1 MSSPDYGIVGR
12 TGNGPMSSAPTLLSG
27 GLPARARPE
36 EVAATRRR
44 PSPSARLGRLRQALL
59 SAPYGLCTQK
69 AELVTQYFRE
79 HAPADPVGA
88 RVARG
93 HFALFRRALERNLG
107 TGIPQKRWQLRLGRT
122 LQRFHARREDALR
135 REPPVVTW
143 ARALAWTLERVP
155 LRIYEDELVVGN
167 PSSQRIGA
175 PIHPDFGGLLMLPE
189 LRRLATRAVN
199 PLAAQ
204 AEPLRRLE
212 QEILPYWFTRS
223 VQAQAGMLA
232 SDPELP
238 NLLMGGRHLVL
249 TQFAG
254 ISHVTPDH
262 GKVLARGF
270 EGILADVE
278 AARARATDRDAAAF
292 LEAASIAARAAI
304 GLGARWSRHCAEA
317 ARAETCP
324 ERARELREL
333 AEILAQVPARPARS
347 FHEAVQSVFLTYA
360 MLHQESFQHGIS
372 FGRLDQLLGPY
383 YERDRA
389 AGRISP
395 ERAVELLGCFLGKAA
410 ELLPLFNSMA
420 TEYFSGL
427 SSASGITLGGTD
439 AEGRDAT
446 HEVSFLLLE
455 AYDQMRLRQ
464 PNLHL
469 RVHPGSDPALLARA
483 CEIVKA
489 GGGMP
494 AFFND
499 AAVVPAL
506 VELGAAPPD
515 ARDYSIVGCVE
526 WGIPGR
532 HFPAAG
538 AGFLSLPAAL
548 DRALHGGAH
557 ADEGGTPREFGSM
570 GELVA
575 AFEDELETLVATAV
589 AGNDAI
595 ETAHARWRPTPLL
608 SLLVEDCVANARDVT
623 AGGARYDTTGL
634 QGVGVADVADSLA
647 AIERLVFQEG
657 RVSLRTLLDAVDRDF
672 AGAEELRTRVTERTP
687 KFGQDQGLPEHWAR
701 HVVERFCAAVRRHRN
716 PRGGPYVPGFWT
728 MTTHVGFGRRL
739 GALPSGRRAGA
750 PLSDGL
756 SPGNGCDSEGPTAS
770 MMAAA
775 RAASPGVG
783 NGLCL
788 NEKLDPWYLR
798 GESGTRLLA
807 DLTRGYFAAGGMQVQ
822 FNVVDAAVLLDA
834 RAHPERHRDLVVR
847 ISGYSA
853 YFNDLTE
860 EMKDEIIARTLHG
873 PAGGG
878 GRPACQDPGA
888 AS

>member
-1 MSSPDYGIVGR
+1 MPRIQR
-12 TGNGPMSSAPTLLSG
+12 L
-27 GLPARARPE
+27 
-36 EVAATRRR
+36 
-44 PSPSARLGRLRQALL
+44 ARLREALL
-59 SAPYGLCTQK
+59 AAPYGLCTQK
-69 AELVTQYFRE
+69 AELLTEFFRAQVPSDR
-79 HAPADPVGA
+79 HADWLA
-88 RVARG
+88 RR
-93 HFALFRRALERNLG
+93 HFGLFRRALERNLG
-107 TGIPQKRWQLRLGRT
+107 AGVPQKRWQLAASRV
-122 LQRFHARREDALR
+122 LQRLYAWREDALR
-135 REPPVVTW
+135 REPVPVTW
-143 ARALAWTLERVP
+143 ARALAWILERMP
-155 LRIYEDELVVGN
+155 LRIDEDELVIGS

-189 LRRLATRAVN
+189 LAQLATRAVN
-199 PLAAQ
+199 PLATTPEQ
-204 AEPLRRLE
+204 VRRLE
-212 QEILPYWFTRS
+212 EEILPTWFSRS
-223 VQAQAGMLA
+223 VQARAGMLTE
-232 SDPELP
+232 DLELP
-238 NLLMGGRHLVL
+238 NVLVRGRHFVL

-278 AARARATDRDAAAF
+278 AARARASRPEQQAFYQAAA
-292 LEAASIAARAAI
+292 IAARAA
-304 GLGARWSRHCAEA
+304 LDHAARWSRHCAEA
-317 ARAETCP
+317 AAAETRP
-324 ERARELREL
+324 DRARELREL
-333 AEILAQVPARPARS
+333 AEILMRVPAQPARS
-347 FHEAVQSVFLTYA
+347 FHEAVQSIFLVHA
-360 MLHQESFQHGIS
+360 MLHQESFQHGVS

-389 AGRISP
+389 AGRLTR

-410 ELLPLFNSMA
+410 ELLPLFNAMA

-427 SSASGITLGGTD
+427 SSASGITLGGID
-439 AEGRDAT
+439 AAGRDASN
-446 HEVSFLLLE
+446 EVSFLLLE

-469 RVHPGSDPALLARA
+469 RVHPNSDPALLARA
-483 CEIVKA
+483 CELVKA

-506 VELGAAPPD
+506 ESLGASSED

-526 WGIPGR
+526 WGVPGR
-532 HFPAAG
+532 SFPAAG

-557 ADEGGTPREFGSM
+557 ADAGGAARDFASMEDLFGAFEREV
-570 GELVA
+570 ERLVA
-575 AFEDELETLVATAV
+575 AAV

-595 ETAHARWRPTPLL
+595 ERAHARWRPTPLL
-608 SLLVEDCVANARDVT
+608 SLVVEDCVSSGTDVT
-623 AGGARYDTTGL
+623 AGGARYDSTGL
-634 QGVGVADVADSLA
+634 QGVGAADVADSLA
-647 AIERLVFQEG
+647 AIEQIVFEEG
-657 RVSLRTLLDAVDRDF
+657 RTTIPALVAAVDRDWV
-672 AGAEELRTRVTERTP
+672 GASELLALATGCAAR
-687 KFGQDQGLPEHWAR
+687 FGQDRGRAEHWAR
-701 HVVERFCAAVRRHRN
+701 RVVDHTCAAVGRHRN

-756 SPGNGCDSEGPTAS
+756 SPANGCDTEGPTAS

-775 RAASPGVG
+775 RAASPRIG

-788 NEKLDPWYLR
+788 NEKLDPWYLH
-798 GESGTRLLA
+798 GESGTKLLA

-822 FNVVDAAVLLDA
+822 YNVVDAAMLLDA

-853 YFNDLTE
+853 YFNDLTD

-873 PAGGG
+873 VAAAGTSS
-878 GRPACQDPGA
+878 RSAPGA
-888 AS
+888 PS